1 MLVRIQLPAPKER
14 GIVMEVK
21 YFVGLGNEYEN
32 VEVEIG
38 HEKAEATV
46 TIPIEKLFLLALGV
60 LRNGVA
66 RDYVSE
72 DILADIHD
80 YL

>member
-1 MLVRIQLPAPKER
+1 
-14 GIVMEVK
+14 MEVK
-21 YFVGLGNEYEN
+21 YSVGLGNEYEN

-38 HEKAEATV
+38 HDKVEATV
-46 TIPIEKLFLLALGV
+46 TIPIEKLLALGV
-60 LRNGVA
+60 LRNGTAVN
-66 RDYVSE
+66 YVSE

>member
-1 MLVRIQLPAPKER
+1 
-14 GIVMEVK
+14 MEVK

-38 HEKAEATV
+38 KDKAEATV

-66 RDYVSE
+66 RDYVSG
-72 DILADIHD
+72 DILSDIHD

>member
-1 MLVRIQLPAPKER
+1 
-14 GIVMEVK
+14 MEVK

-38 HEKAEATV
+38 HGKVEAAV
-46 TIPIEKLFLLALGV
+46 TIPIEKLFLLTLGV
-60 LRNGVA
+60 LRNGTA
-66 RDYVSE
+66 HDYVSG
-72 DILADIHD
+72 DIIADIHD

>member
-1 MLVRIQLPAPKER
+1 
-14 GIVMEVK
+14 MEVK

-38 HEKAEATV
+38 KDKVEAVV
-46 TIPIEKLFLLALGV
+46 TIPIEKLFLLTLGV

-66 RDYVSE
+66 RDYVSG
-72 DILADIHD
+72 DILSDIYD

>member
-1 MLVRIQLPAPKER
+1 
-14 GIVMEVK
+14 MEVK

-38 HEKAEATV
+38 KDKAEATV

>member
-1 MLVRIQLPAPKER
+1 
-14 GIVMEVK
+14 MEVK

-38 HEKAEATV
+38 KDKAEATV
-46 TIPIEKLFLLALGV
+46 TIPIEKLFLLTLGV
-60 LRNGVA
+60 LRNGTA
-66 RDYVSE
+66 YDYVSS
-72 DILADIHD
+72 DILSDIHD

>member
-1 MLVRIQLPAPKER
+1 
-14 GIVMEVK
+14 MEVK

-38 HEKAEATV
+38 HDKVEATV
-46 TIPIEKLFLLALGV
+46 TIPIEKLLLLSLGV
-60 LRNGVA
+60 LRNGTA
-66 RDYVSE
+66 ADYVSE

>member
-1 MLVRIQLPAPKER
+1 
-14 GIVMEVK
+14 MEVK

-38 HEKAEATV
+38 KDTV

-66 RDYVSE
+66 RDYVSG
-72 DILADIHD
+72 DILSDIHD

>member
-1 MLVRIQLPAPKER
+1 
-14 GIVMEVK
+14 MEVK

-38 HEKAEATV
+38 KDKAEATV
-46 TIPIEKLFLLALGV
+46 TIPIEKLFLLTLGV
-60 LRNGVA
+60 LRNGTA
-66 RDYVSE
+66 HDYVSS
-72 DILADIHD
+72 DILSDIHD